1 MNISS
6 IQKFFSVKFISDSII
21 AIGAHIFVGI
31 SGLIINSLIGIYYS
45 AEGLGIFSQ
54 GFSIYLLLSLL
65 ANCGIMISAQK
76 HASQYSSDDETLA
89 EIFSNT
95 LAATAMVSLCIAL
108 CTYYLF
114 SLNPGILN
122 SDDVLKFV
130 LLICIT
136 IPFFALNKTMNNF
149 LVGLRIMNV
158 YSGIRMFRWTLII
171 IGIFLLSLNDET
183 LFTIPFIFLYTELLL
198 FFVLIIYC
206 KDYWSRIKI
215 SQIRTHIYFGIKN
228 ILAVFLGESIYH
240 MPILMIG
247 YVNGNESAGYF
258 AYVLAF
264 SRSILMI
271 PGAIQKNFTP
281 IFTKHWYN
289 NEHEEIASKIKKIF
303 DISLKSIIPVYI
315 LLYFFFLIYTSL
327 LMPKEYL
334 DFHLWLLVL
343 LLGMSTIYLYGPFS
357 TLLIMTDNLNLNLL
371 RTLIFVLTTFI
382 LILFF
387 VKNFGNIGAAYGISI
402 SMIINLFFLNYFY
415 KRYIGIKLFDIT
427 ILN

>member
-1 MNISS
+1 
-6 IQKFFSVKFISDSII
+6 VKFISDSII

-387 VKNFGNIGAAYGISI
+387 VNNFGNIGAAYGISI

>member
-1 MNISS
+1 
-6 IQKFFSVKFISDSII
+6 VKFISDSII

-215 SQIRTHIYFGIKN
+215 SQIRTHISFGIKN

-387 VKNFGNIGAAYGISI
+387 VNNFGNVGAAYGISI

>member
-1 MNISS
+1 M
-6 IQKFFSVKFISDSII
+6 KFISDSII

-387 VKNFGNIGAAYGISI
+387 VNNFGNIGAAYGISI

>member
-1 MNISS
+1 M
-6 IQKFFSVKFISDSII
+6 KFISDSII

-215 SQIRTHIYFGIKN
+215 SQIRTHISFGIKN

-387 VKNFGNIGAAYGISI
+387 VNNFGNVGAAYGISI

>member
-1 MNISS
+1 LNISS

-215 SQIRTHIYFGIKN
+215 SQIRTHISFGIKN

-387 VKNFGNIGAAYGISI
+387 VNNFGNVGAAYGISI

>member
-387 VKNFGNIGAAYGISI
+387 VNNFGNIGAAYGISI

>member
-1 MNISS
+1 
-6 IQKFFSVKFISDSII
+6 VKFISDSII

>member
-6 IQKFFSVKFISDSII
+6 IQKKFSVKFISDSII

-215 SQIRTHIYFGIKN
+215 SQIRTHISFGIKN

-387 VKNFGNIGAAYGISI
+387 VNNFGNVGAAYGISI

>member
-1 MNISS
+1 M
-6 IQKFFSVKFISDSII
+6 KFISDSII